1 MDEQN
6 KNQNND
12 QPTKKR
18 NSAKLVVVA
27 IIAGLV
33 GGGIAYGGADMVQNY
48 ASSGNS
54 LFSSSSSN
62 SGATVVNQSKT
73 TGSSSATK
81 AYNKVKGAVV
91 SVINLQESQS
101 SGSTLEAYGQT
112 DDSTSNSSSS
122 SLEAASEG
130 SGIIYK
136 KADGSAYIVT
146 NNHVVS
152 GSSSLEVIL
161 NSGKKVTAT
170 LVGTDKTTDLA
181 VLKISDDN
189 VTTVASFANS
199 NQISAGQSVLAI
211 GSPLGTTYASS
222 VTKGIISAKSRS
234 ITTSYGKATVIQT
247 DAAINAGNSGGPL
260 INLSGQVVGINS
272 MKLASDTDGTS
283 VEGMGF
289 SIPSNK
295 VVEIV
300 NKITSE

>member
-1 MDEQN
+1 MDEN
-6 KNQNND
+6 KSNQNND
-12 QPTKKR
+12 QTKKKKTSSR
-18 NSAKLVVVA
+18 LVVVA
-27 IIAGLV
+27 VIAGLL
-33 GGGIAYGGADMVQNY
+33 GGGIAYGGANAVQNY
-48 ASSGNS
+48 EASGGN
-54 LFSSSSSN
+54 LFSSSSN
-62 SGATVVNQSKT
+62 TSGTTVVNQSKT
-73 TGSSSATK
+73 TGSSSSTK

-91 SVINLQESQS
+91 SVINLQESGS
-101 SGSTLEAYGQT
+101 TGSTLEAYGET
-112 DDSTSNSSSS
+112 ADSSSSSSGS

-130 SGIIYK
+130 SGVIYK
-136 KADGSAYIVT
+136 KANGSAYIVT

-181 VLKISDDN
+181 VLKISDAN
-189 VTTVASFANS
+189 VTSIASFANS
-199 NQISAGQSVLAI
+199 SQISAGQSVLAI
-211 GSPLGTTYASS
+211 GSPLGTKYASS
-222 VTKGIISAKSRS
+222 VTKGIVSAKSRS
-234 ITTSYGKATVIQT
+234 VTTTYGKATVIQT

-295 VVEIV
+295 VVSVV
-300 NKITSE
+300 NKITG

>member
-18 NSAKLVVVA
+18 TSSKLIVVA
-27 IIAGLV
+27 VIAGLL

-48 ASSGNS
+48 ASSGSS
-54 LFSSSSSN
+54 LFSSSTSS

-101 SGSTLEAYGQT
+101 SGSTLEAYGES
-112 DDSTSNSSSS
+112 DSSTSSS

-130 SGIIYK
+130 SGVIYK
-136 KADGSAYIVT
+136 KANGSAYIVT

-170 LVGTDKTTDLA
+170 LVGTDKSTDLA
-181 VLKISDDN
+181 VLKIDDAN
-189 VTTVASFANS
+189 VTAVASFANS
-199 NQISAGQSVLAI
+199 NQINAGQSVLAI

-272 MKLASDTDGTS
+272 MKLASDNEGTS

-295 VVEIV
+295 VVAVV
-300 NKITSE
+300 NEITSK

>member
-6 KNQNND
+6 KDQNND
-12 QPTKKR
+12 QPTKK
-18 NSAKLVVVA
+18 STSTKLVVVA
-27 IIAGLV
+27 VIAGLL
-33 GGGIAYGGADMVQNY
+33 GGGIAYGGAEMVQNY
-48 ASSGNS
+48 ASSGSS
-54 LFSSSSSN
+54 LFSSSTSN

-112 DDSTSNSSSS
+112 DDGTASSSS
-122 SLEAASEG
+122 SLETASEG

-136 KADGSAYIVT
+136 KANGSAYIVT

-152 GSSSLEVIL
+152 GSSSLKVIL

>member
-18 NSAKLVVVA
+18 TSGKLIVVA
-27 IIAGLV
+27 VIAGLL

-48 ASSGNS
+48 ASSGSS
-54 LFSSSSSN
+54 LFSSSTSS

-101 SGSTLEAYGQT
+101 SGSTLEAYGES
-112 DDSTSNSSSS
+112 DSSTASS

-130 SGIIYK
+130 SGVIYK
-136 KADGSAYIVT
+136 KANGSAYIVT

-170 LVGTDKTTDLA
+170 LVGTDKSTDLA
-181 VLKISDDN
+181 VLKIDDAN
-189 VTTVASFANS
+189 VTAVASFANS
-199 NQISAGQSVLAI
+199 NQINAGQSVLAI

-272 MKLASDTDGTS
+272 MKLASDNEGTS

-295 VVEIV
+295 VVAVVNEIIS
-300 NKITSE
+300 K

>member
-6 KNQNND
+6 NNNNEIK
-12 QPTKKR
+12 QPAKKKT
-18 NSAKLVVVA
+18 SAKLVVVA
-27 IIAGLV
+27 VIAGLI
-33 GGGIAYGGADMVQNY
+33 GGGVAYGGADLYQNY
-48 ASSGNS
+48 QSSGSS
-54 LFSSSSSN
+54 LFSSSSN

-73 TGSSSATK
+73 TGTSSATK

-101 SGSTLEAYGQT
+101 SGSTLSAYGET
-112 DDSTSNSSSS
+112 DSSTSSSS
-122 SLEAASEG
+122 SLEEASEG

-136 KADGSAYIVT
+136 KSNGSAYIVT

-170 LVGTDKTTDLA
+170 LVGTDKSTDLA

-222 VTKGIISAKSRS
+222 VTKGIVSAKSRT

-272 MKLASDTDGTS
+272 MKLASDNDGTS

-295 VVEIV
+295 VVSVV